1 VNGDLASGK
10 LVAPFD
16 VRVPSNSA
24 YFVSS
29 PTDKARTKKVEA
41 FREWA
46 LARLG
51 ENRDRGETA
60 AQCEAASPSVP
71 EPC

>member
-1 VNGDLASGK
+1 
-10 LVAPFD
+10 VAPFD

-51 ENRDRGETA
+51 ENRAHDGAA